1 VGFGDSVMA
10 GAGCDCDDFLT
21 QAADRVQ
28 TVSGRPVDVINNGAN
43 GDRR

>member
-1 VGFGDSVMA
+1 MGFGDSVMA

-21 QAADRVQ
+21 QAVDRVQ
-28 TVSGRPVDVINNGAN
+28 TSGRPVDVINNGAN